1 MYHNETLTSLPITT
15 ENDIYI
21 TQSSFEIYSKLIQL
35 LSRPQ
40 LDWNFDS
47 ICITATCSMVVL
59 SKITIDEETYL
70 TPVSLNKSHPNSD
83 VLLWMDNS
91 ATLQCNQL
99 NEYLKVA
106 YQNILNLVGGQFVPE
121 LGLPKLK

>member
-1 MYHNETLTSLPITT
+1 
-15 ENDIYI
+15 
-21 TQSSFEIYSKLIQL
+21 
-35 LSRPQ
+35 
-40 LDWNFDS
+40 
-47 ICITATCSMVVL
+47 
-59 SKITIDEETYL
+59 
-70 TPVSLNKSHPNSD
+70 
-83 VLLWMDNS
+83 MDNS